1 MLEAKEPS
9 QGGLGAVQA
18 SSVSSLASVGEG
30 PLSLGRD
37 FSPLCSNTYLL
48 EKRRSVDHGEVRDEP
63 VAFPQDPAALPVN
76 GRRSPAP
83 SPKGA
88 ATEAL
93 PPPVG
98 SPWVSR

>member
-1 MLEAKEPS
+1 MLCR
-9 QGGLGAVQA
+9 L
-18 SSVSSLASVGEG
+18 
-30 PLSLGRD
+30 PLSSRRPKEESRTC
-37 FSPLCSNTYLL
+37 F